1 MSLEGGTIGTS
12 QGDINKVMPG
22 VEVTKRGGHVDREV
36 VPLEAVLLGAAH
48 GASKG
53 FFPELRKFTWLLNFN
68 FASMFSS
75 SFIRPRFYFNNAD

>member
-36 VPLEAVLLGAAH
+36 VPLEAVLLSAAH
-48 GASKG
+48 GVYSKAERAS
-53 FFPELRKFTWLLNFN
+53 FPEL
-68 FASMFSS
+68 
-75 SFIRPRFYFNNAD
+75 